1 MNIIDYAE
9 KFYNTNLKKEN
20 KLTYDKAFMYWRER
34 LCEKCMYIFKWDG
47 LPEEI
52 EQKEIE

>member
-34 LCEKCMYIFKWDG
+34 LCEKCMDIFKWD
-47 LPEEI
+47 
-52 EQKEIE
+52 